1 MMNNEA
7 QGPEFSVSVSKETG
21 SSTIRINGEVDIHTC
36 PKLTLQL
43 NTLISE
49 GQNVLIVNL
58 ENVHYIDSTGLGT
71 IAHAARNIE
80 QKNGKMLL
88 ISNKPQIKKLF
99 EMSGLKDKNISL
111 FENESTAKE
120 SLS

>member
-1 MMNNEA
+1 MNNEA
-7 QGPEFSVSVSKETG
+7 TESEFSVTVTKG
-21 SSTIRINGEVDIHTC
+21 SPASTVRINGEVDIHTC
-36 PKLTLQL
+36 PKLTNQL

-49 GQNVLIVNL
+49 GHHVLILNL

-80 QKNGKMLL
+80 PNNGKMLL
-88 ISNKPQIKKLF
+88 VSTKPQIKKLF

-111 FENESTAKE
+111 FENESTANE